1 MNIFIRNFVLCI
13 HVQIRF
19 ASTEKNYSHRL
30 ACILL
35 VVFFFTEKNYL
46 MSSLAMSVR
55 PSVRLSVCPSVC
67 PSSVEIS
74 LERGCSITNMPI
86 DLKFGTIIGGRVMHV
101 WKKFGF
107 EIRIASCEF
116 MQFKFFFVI
125 TVLTNL
131 LFLFSWY
138 LTYMYL
144 MR

>member
-13 HVQIRF
+13 QTRF
-19 ASTEKNYSHRL
+19 VSTEKNYAHRL

-74 LERGCSITNMPI
+74 LERGCTITTRPI
-86 DLKFGTIIGGRVMHV
+86 DLKFGLSIGGGVMHV

-116 MQFKFFFVI
+116 MQFNYFFVI

-131 LFLFSWY
+131 LFRFSWY

>member
-13 HVQIRF
+13 QIRYV
-19 ASTEKNYSHRL
+19 STEKNYSHRL

-35 VVFFFTEKNYL
+35 VVF
-46 MSSLAMSVR
+46 SLQKKTTLCRHSRCLSVRLSVR
-55 PSVRLSVCPSVC
+55 PSVRPSVC

-74 LERGCSITNMPI
+74 LERGSSITSMPI
-86 DLKFGTIIGGRVMHV
+86 DLKFGPIIGGRVMHV

-131 LFLFSWY
+131 LFRFSWY